1 MSTIDVYRWDPA
13 RPVFRGRLGR
23 RIPIKRRVGN
33 FGDLLGPLVVDA
45 MLRRL
50 DLDSASPECDAQL
63 LSIGSVMH
71 QARDGAVVWGTGVNG
86 KKMDLSEYTATRL
99 DLRAVRGPLTRDF
112 LLERGFQVPEV
123 YGDPALL
130 LPELHPELKQEDRTR
145 DLTVVM
151 NFNDRG
157 VAAGPHV
164 LNPRK
169 PVWQCLRTIASSRL
183 VVGSSLHGIVVAE
196 SLGIPARAVASATE
210 SEFKYADYYRGTGRS
225 TYRIAPTVDEAVA
238 MGGESPPE
246 WDAAPLIEAFPA
258 DLWR

>member
-1 MSTIDVYRWDPA
+1 MSTIDVYRWNPS
-13 RPVFRGRLGR
+13 RPVFRSRLGR

-33 FGDLLGPLVVDA
+33 FGDLLGPLVIDA

-50 DLDSASPECDAQL
+50 GLEGAAPGRDAQL
-63 LSIGSVMH
+63 LSVGSVMH
-71 QARDGAVVWGTGVNG
+71 EARDGAVVWGTGVNG
-86 KKMDLSEYTATRL
+86 KKMDPAEYTAPRL
-99 DLRAVRGPLTRDF
+99 DVRAVRGPMTRDF
-112 LLERGFQVPEV
+112 LLERDFDIPEV

-130 LPELHPELKQEDRTR
+130 LPGLYPELKEVPRTR

-157 VAAGPHV
+157 VAGGPNV
-164 LNPRK
+164 MNPRR
-169 PVWQCLRTIASSRL
+169 PVWKCLRTIASSRL

-196 SLGIPARAVASATE
+196 SLGIPARLVASAAE

-225 TYRIAPTVDEAVA
+225 AFRVAPTVDEAVA
-238 MGGESPPE
+238 MGGESPPD
-246 WDAAPLIEAFPA
+246 WDPVPLIEAFPA